1 VTANNKWFINRGDGS
16 SPSEAHG
23 GGGEGLGLD
32 GEEPALNLSIR
43 SDVSPIMEIEMLTRI
58 HLSLFIS
65 GYSY

>member
-1 VTANNKWFINRGDGS
+1 MVA
-16 SPSEAHG
+16 
-23 GGGEGLGLD
+23 GGEGLGLD
-32 GEEPALNLSIR
+32 GGEPALNLSIR